1 MRGEQRDGPWAGGEQ
16 SARMR
21 HLSRFAGESGELGL
35 RYDNPTTEV
44 DRSYFTGCDEP
55 GGVPQRYSQALG

>member
-1 MRGEQRDGPWAGGEQ
+1 
-16 SARMR
+16 MR